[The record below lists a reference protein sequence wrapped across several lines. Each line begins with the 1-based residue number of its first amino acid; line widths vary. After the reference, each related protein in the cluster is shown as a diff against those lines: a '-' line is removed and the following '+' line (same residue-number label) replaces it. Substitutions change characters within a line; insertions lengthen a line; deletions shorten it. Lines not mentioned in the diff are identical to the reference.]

1 MFFGLAVSRALKFE
15 DLLSSAGLSCKASSQ
30 LLPVAWAALP
40 WLPPNRTFGCFV
52 AAVQLMLSVAALF
65 GGMPAENLLAWF
77 LIPGLVSSV
86 ARLAPVPLMRPRK
99 G

>member
-1 MFFGLAVSRALKFE
+1 MAIALVLWF
-15 DLLSSAGLSCKASSQ
+15 

-52 AAVQLMLSVAALF
+52 AAAQLTLSVATLSV
-65 GGMPAENLLAWF
+65 GMPAENLPAWF

-86 ARLAPVPLMRPRK
+86 ARLASVPLMRQRQ

>member
-1 MFFGLAVSRALKFE
+1 MVHALV
-15 DLLSSAGLSCKASSQ
+15 LWL

-52 AAVQLMLSVAALF
+52 AAVQLMLSVVALSV
-65 GGMPAENLLAWF
+65 GMPAENLPAWF
-77 LIPGLVSSV
+77 LVPGLASSV
-86 ARLAPVPLMRPRK
+86 ARLASVPLIRPRK

>member
-1 MFFGLAVSRALKFE
+1 MQGQFTTAARRLGAL
-15 DLLSSAGLSCKASSQ
+15 
-30 LLPVAWAALP
+30 PALP

-52 AAVQLMLSVAALF
+52 AAVQLMLSVVALYV
-65 GGMPAENLLAWF
+65 GMPAENLPAWF

-86 ARLAPVPLMRPRK
+86 ARLVSVPSMRPRN

>member
-1 MFFGLAVSRALKFE
+1 MVIALVPW
-15 DLLSSAGLSCKASSQ
+15 L

-52 AAVQLMLSVAALF
+52 AAVQLMLSVAALSV
-65 GGMPAENLLAWF
+65 GMPAENLPAWF

-86 ARLAPVPLMRPRK
+86 ARLASVSSLRARTRR
-99 G
+99 GQA